1 LLFVAAGLASP
12 VAPAGLAEP
21 VLPPVGFVSAFGAAV
36 GFDFAPVGLVPVLD
50 LLDAGALAA
59 GALLAGDPVF
69 EVGAAFGFGAVA
81 PSSGTSII
89 CPLVVTGGLPFAGV
103 AAGVGSPLGRAI
115 DAG

>member
-21 VLPPVGFVSAFGAAV
+21 VLPPAGFVSVFDAAV
-36 GFDFAPVGLVPVLD
+36 GLAPVLD

-59 GALLAGDPVF
+59 GALLAGVPVF

-89 CPLVVTGGLPFAGV
+89 CPLEVTGGLPFGGG